1 MLMVVMIMYLSMSG
15 DSTRLVSHSYTWAST
30 AAYLTGTTPTI
41 LLLVAAVLFISAM
54 LYMTYTDHTHIDTE
68 IEIEIE
74 IEITERSVDAANT
87 VASTW
92 KETKVLLP
100 MLRILI
106 LVIFVWGVP
115 VAVNFG
121 YLQVRLHESE
131 QNQTIAQYCVSVFKL
146 VWTSVM
152 SSKLSNSKMLMFGL
166 DQKEHAQFL
175 ENLGGSSVGRAF
187 DCRVPS
193 RLSNLCCL
201 CKYRTVTGS
210 IPVVRKSFAQTEPNR
225 TENQKRSHKEMIE
238 RFSLIIC

>member
-1 MLMVVMIMYLSMSG
+1 MYLSMSG

-74 IEITERSVDAANT
+74 IEITEGSVDAANT

-121 YLQVRLHESE
+121 YLQVRLYESE
-131 QNQTIAQYCVSVFKL
+131 QYQTIAEYCVSVFKL

-152 SSKLSNSKMLMFGL
+152 SSKLSNSKMLLFGL

-175 ENLGGSSVGRAF
+175 EKLGGSKLQFNFIMNATALF
-187 DCRVPS
+187 M
-193 RLSNLCCL
+193 
-201 CKYRTVTGS
+201 
-210 IPVVRKSFAQTEPNR
+210 IPIMMQMVVDPACFHNVFISQDPAT
-225 TENQKRSHKEMIE
+225 
-238 RFSLIIC
+238 LIFNFRPV